1 MAKKGQEV
9 PAVPELGVMESIGN
23 LRSVNRGL
31 LKSLFIVSGLLAVS
45 VTGNIVQLIT
55 EKPPVYFGLTQEMSL
70 LPMLPLSAPMVN
82 DAALKSW
89 AATAVSDMFN
99 MDFVNWR
106 ERISNSRQYLTRK
119 AFLGFAASLDKEG
132 HLATIRQY
140 RAVMHGV
147 VSGPPVIVASGE
159 VSGVRTWELE
169 VPFSLSYETSAEVLS
184 AQKFIVSLRVQRVST
199 AEYPKGIAISQ
210 LLITRTK

>member
-1 MAKKGQEV
+1 MSKNSQGQGS
-9 PAVPELGVMESIGN
+9 VPELGVAESISN
-23 LRSVNRGL
+23 LRSVNHGL
-31 LKSLFIVSGLLAVS
+31 LKALIIVSAVLVVS
-45 VTGNIVQLIT
+45 VAGNIVQLAT

-70 LPMLPLSAPMVN
+70 LPMLPLSSPMVN

-89 AATAVSDMFN
+89 VATAVSDMFN

-106 ERISNSRQYLTRK
+106 ERISNARQYLTRK
-119 AFLGFAASLDKEG
+119 AFLGFAESLDKEG
-132 HLATIRQY
+132 HLATIKQY

-159 VSGVRTWELE
+159 ISGVRTWELE

-184 AQKFIVSLRVQRVST
+184 AQKFVVSLRVQRVST

-210 LLITRTK
+210 LLITRTR